1 MKTPVALIIFNRPE
15 HTERVFEVIRQA
27 QPEKLLVIA
36 DGPRPDRPGEFDK
49 CAAARAIIDRVDW
62 DCDVLKNFSDT
73 NLTCGIRVSTG
84 ISWVFEQVEEAIILE
99 DDCVP
104 HPSFF
109 AFCHEMLERYRH
121 DQRVMHI
128 SGNNFWS
135 KKYQLDHSYG
145 FSRYTLSWGWATW
158 RRAWQHHDLHIQSW
172 PEVKRHKLLKNI
184 LGDDHAVKNWTNI
197 FQRQINEN
205 YDTWDYQWTLA
216 CWLQHGLSI
225 IPNVNLV
232 SNIGFGTDATHT
244 FSAENF
250 NPLCPSFSIPPTAI
264 DFPLTHPQMVIHH
277 APIDRFIQDTSYD
290 YKPRFRKRIK
300 LRIYRLF
307 NKPRSNHRL
316 DLAVSGAQ

>member
-1 MKTPVALIIFNRPE
+1 MKTAVALIIFNRPE

-27 QPEKLLVIA
+27 KPSKLFVIA
-36 DGPRPDRPGEFDK
+36 DGPRPDRPGESEK

-62 DCDVLKNFSDT
+62 HCEVLKNFSDT
-73 NLTCGIRVSTG
+73 NLTCGVRVSTG
-84 ISWVFEQVEEAIILE
+84 ISWVFNHVEEAIILE

-104 HPSFF
+104 HASFF
-109 AFCHEMLERYRH
+109 PFCSEMLERYR
-121 DQRVMHI
+121 DDKRVMHI

-135 KKYQLDHSYG
+135 NKYQLGHSYG

-172 PEVKRHKLLKNI
+172 PEAKRHQLLKSI

-197 FQRQINEN
+197 FQRQINDN

-244 FSAENF
+244 FSHENF
-250 NPLCPSFSIPPTAI
+250 DPDCPSFSIPTTAI
-264 DFPLTHPQMVIHH
+264 NFPLTHPNTLINSPQ
-277 APIDRFIQDTSYD
+277 IDGFIQETSYD
-290 YKPRFRKRIK
+290 YQPKLRKRIK
-300 LRIYRLF
+300 LRLYRLLK
-307 NKPRSNHRL
+307 KPRESNRL
-316 DLAVSGAQ
+316 GLAISGAP